1 MVGIIGRLSAQK
13 NPGYALHV
21 LEALFR
27 MEPSARAFFAGDGPL
42 LEEIKDKAKRAGTG
56 ERIVFTGAV
65 DDVPAWMSAADVLLM
80 PSLFEGFPFV
90 LIEAQTSGLPCVVS
104 SNVTREADLTGLV
117 RFADL
122 SESPDEW
129 AKKLI
134 ECAGQKRKDYTAQI
148 VAAGYTVQ
156 HMSEQVQKMIEG
168 GDTRRG

>member
-1 MVGIIGRLSAQK
+1 MK
-13 NPGYALHV
+13 
-21 LEALFR
+21 
-27 MEPSARAFFAGDGPL
+27 
-42 LEEIKDKAKRAGTG
+42 K
-56 ERIVFTGAV
+56 RIVFTGAL

-90 LIEAQTSGLPCVVS
+90 LIEAQASGLPCVVS

-148 VAAGYTVQ
+148 AAAGYTVQ
-156 HMSEQVQKMIEG
+156 HMSEQVIKMIEG
-168 GDTRRG
+168 RDTTRG